1 MVEMYIPVVLAGL
14 AVGFAIA
21 SCVHSYRT
29 KK

>member
-1 MVEMYIPVVLAGL
+1 MVEMYIPGVLAGL

-21 SCVHSYRT
+21 SYVHSYRT